1 LDFRSLGVWF
11 LVRIFGLYFPPD
23 DKLSHIIFLCQVEE
37 FADFA
42 GAFGTKTFGVSDIG
56 EAREIIVA
64 LLYDHHGKNR
74 EIGTDDTS
82 SNRFAF
88 TFTGTTGTIARM
100 ALGKEKTNTSG
111 MENTLRISEI
121 DKKMGGYVLHGKSL
135 LVISASDF
143 EDVAFKFIAN

>member
-1 LDFRSLGVWF
+1 M
-11 LVRIFGLYFPPD
+11 YFPPD

-64 LLYDHHGKNR
+64 LLYDHDGKNR
-74 EIGTDDTS
+74 EIGTNDTS

-88 TFTGTTGTIARM
+88 TFTGTTGTIARV

-111 MENTLRISEI
+111 MENTLH
-121 DKKMGGYVLHGKSL
+121 KG
-135 LVISASDF
+135 
-143 EDVAFKFIAN
+143 

>member
-1 LDFRSLGVWF
+1 LNFRSLGVWF
-11 LVRIFGLYFPPD
+11 LVGIFGLYFPPD

-42 GAFGTKTFGVSDIG
+42 GSFGTKTFGVSDIG

-64 LLYDHHGKNR
+64 LLHDDDGKNR

-88 TFTGTTGTIARM
+88 AFTGTTGTIARV

-111 MENTLRISEI
+111 MENTLRGEVRKIE
-121 DKKMGGYVLHGKSL
+121 KNEWEVTFFMGNPCLSFPP
-135 LVISASDF
+135 VILR
-143 EDVAFKFIAN
+143 I